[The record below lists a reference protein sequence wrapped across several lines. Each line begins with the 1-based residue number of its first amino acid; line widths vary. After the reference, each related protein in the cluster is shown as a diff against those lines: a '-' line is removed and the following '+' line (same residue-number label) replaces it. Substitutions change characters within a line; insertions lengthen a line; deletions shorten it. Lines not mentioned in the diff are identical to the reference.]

1 MQVPRP
7 SRRILYAG
15 CRPLLA
21 GRSSL
26 LVDQTTNNCSSS
38 GIPIL
43 PIYCLFLS
51 KHTFLC
57 ARSGFGATF
66 DLKERRVSMAKHKDA
81 SGEVRVIEM
90 RTELARKI
98 ADRAVAEGDTSTEIP
113 GLMLYRRSAPTA
125 CASAAYEP
133 SLVVFLQGQ
142 KRINVG
148 KTTYLCDGSNFLL
161 TSVDLP
167 VVSQVIAATEKEP
180 MLGLLL
186 RLEMPRVREILS
198 QQEFHLREESAD
210 TRGMAVGVTSVELL
224 YACSRLVDLLEA
236 PQDIPFLS
244 SLIQREII
252 YRLLRS
258 PQGKHL
264 GAIATLGAQSHR
276 TSKAVEWLRTNY
288 AKPLRVEE
296 LASTARMG
304 VSTLHH
310 QFRALTAMS
319 PLQYQKQLRLQ
330 TARQRMLMDGLDA
343 TTAAYEVGY
352 ESVSQFSREYSRFFG
367 QPPIRDIKGLRDNH
381 ISEVGVA

>member
-133 SLVVFLQGQ
+133 SLVVFAQGR

-148 KTTYLCDGSNFLL
+148 KTTYLTDGSNFLL
-161 TSVDLP
+161 TSIDLP
-167 VVSQVIAATEKEP
+167 VVSQVISATEKKRYSVCCCD
-180 MLGLLL
+180 LKCLQSG
-186 RLEMPRVREILS
+186 RFSRSRSFICARNPRTRAAW
-198 QQEFHLREESAD
+198 RSA
-210 TRGMAVGVTSVELL
+210 S
-224 YACSRLVDLLEA
+224 
-236 PQDIPFLS
+236 
-244 SLIQREII
+244 
-252 YRLLRS
+252 LRS
-258 PQGKHL
+258 NFWMH
-264 GAIATLGAQSHR
+264 
-276 TSKAVEWLRTNY
+276 V
-288 AKPLRVEE
+288 
-296 LASTARMG
+296 
-304 VSTLHH
+304 
-310 QFRALTAMS
+310 
-319 PLQYQKQLRLQ
+319 
-330 TARQRMLMDGLDA
+330 
-343 TTAAYEVGY
+343 
-352 ESVSQFSREYSRFFG
+352 
-367 QPPIRDIKGLRDNH
+367 
-381 ISEVGVA
+381 